1 MGKTAKVEM
10 VFQALAPKLY
20 ISAILKN
27 EKPENSR
34 LAYEIHNRTVRLV
47 GPLPFDTQGPL
58 SYSDPAH
65 KGMLIRS
72 TLRYLVFG
80 RGK

>member
-1 MGKTAKVEM
+1 MGKTAKVE
-10 VFQALAPKLY
+10 LY

-27 EKPENSR
+27 EEPENSR

-47 GPLPFDTQGPL
+47 GALPFDTKGPL
-58 SYSDPAH
+58 SYSDLAH

-72 TLRYLVFG
+72 TLHYLVFG